1 MHWLRDRLHYVHKKE
16 RAVCMENKNCCRVFW
31 SMLIVGLLLIVDQVS
46 KYLAQ
51 LYLHDADIMISPFA
65 KLTLAYNKGISWSL
79 LTPTSLQGEYALII
93 GIMIILLIYLIHVKQ
108 EIQKGRSLFSEILII
123 GGALSN
129 LVDRV
134 TQGAVVDY
142 ILLYYGT
149 WSFPVFNLADL
160 FIFVGVMLFLKKGF
174 CHESC

>member
-1 MHWLRDRLHYVHKKE
+1 
-16 RAVCMENKNCCRVFW
+16 MENKNCCRAFW
-31 SMLIVGLLLIVDQVS
+31 SILVVGLLCIVDQVS

-51 LYLHDADIMISPFA
+51 VYLHDADIILSPFA

-93 GIMIILLIYLIHVKQ
+93 GIMIVLLIYLIHVKQ
-108 EIQKGRSLFSEILII
+108 ELQKGRNLFAELLII

-129 LVDRV
+129 LIDRV

-142 ILLYYGT
+142 VLLHYGT

-160 FIFVGVMLFLKKGF
+160 FIFVGFLLFLKKGF